1 MKDGRDTPFM
11 EGFESLTQQQ
21 LLSCVELGKT
31 LTAELDSKRLFGKIL
46 NKVSELLPAENWSL
60 LLLDEATGELRFELS
75 VDLVPDVVKKIRL
88 RVGEGIAGQVA
99 LRQVPMVVRDVE
111 GCEFFSSRVDELSGC
126 KTESLICV
134 PLVFGGKTLGVI
146 EVVNP
151 KSMGNNSLSLL
162 SVIADYAAIAV
173 ENMIQYRH
181 INDLAIHDDL
191 TGLFNQR
198 YLYRALRDLISA
210 GAADRTPF
218 SVVFMDLDHF
228 KRVVDTYG
236 HLKGSEALHEVAAT
250 IKACLP
256 DPAFGVA
263 YGGDEFV
270 VVLPGFGKKTATG
283 KAEEIRAKMSQT
295 KYLSKYGHQVAIQAS
310 FGLATYP
317 DDSTELS
324 GLLALADNAMFH
336 VKRTGKGA
344 VMPVSA
350 LALLA

>member
-1 MKDGRDTPFM
+1 MKDGTETDFM
-11 EGFESLTQQQ
+11 EGIKSLTKQE
-21 LLSCVELGKT
+21 LLTCVELGKA
-31 LTAELDSKRLFGKIL
+31 LTAELDSKQLFGKIL
-46 NKVSELLPAENWSL
+46 KKVSELLPAENWSL
-60 LLLDEATGELRFELS
+60 LLLDETAGELRFELS
-75 VDLVPDVVKKIRL
+75 VDLVPHVVKDIRL
-88 RVGEGIAGQVA
+88 RLGEGIAGQVA
-99 LRQVPMVVRDVE
+99 LKQVPMVIRDVE
-111 GCEFFSSRVDELSGC
+111 RCEFFSSRVDELSGC

-151 KSMGNNSLSLL
+151 KNMGDNSLSLL
-162 SVIADYAAIAV
+162 SIIADYAAIAV
-173 ENMIQYRH
+173 ENMRQYGH

-198 YLYRALRDLISA
+198 YLYRALRNLFSA
-210 GAADRTPF
+210 SAADKTPF
-218 SVVFMDLDHF
+218 SIIFMDLDNF
-228 KRVVDTYG
+228 KRVVDAYG

-250 IKACLP
+250 IKACLL

-270 VVLPGFGKKTATG
+270 IVLPGFGKETATG
-283 KAEEIRAKMSQT
+283 KAEEIRSKMSQT

-324 GLLALADNAMFH
+324 DLLALADNAMFH
-336 VKRTGKGA
+336 VKRTGKDT
-344 VMPVSA
+344 VMPVPHCKSQP
-350 LALLA
+350 